1 MTAQTTGTTMHS
13 TQTIPLARGGTL
25 VLGRRALVMG
35 ILNVTPDS
43 FSDGGRHDHVAA
55 AVAHARRMIAEGAD
69 IIDVGG
75 ESTRP
80 GAEVVGVQAELD
92 RVIPVIEAIRAAG
105 MTAPISI
112 DTYKPLVADQ
122 ALQVGADI
130 INDVHGLQGAPEMA
144 QVAALHDA
152 PVIAMHWDR
161 SWTAE
166 TDILPAM
173 TGYFRRTL
181 EIATAAGVPAE
192 RIVLDPGLGFSKTLT
207 QNYSILRQLADLTS
221 AFPEQGLLVGT
232 SRKSMIGKL
241 LGNQPDE
248 RLPGTLATT
257 VQGYERGGHIFRVH
271 DVAANVDALRV
282 AEATVYGPP
291 EPAGQTP

>member
-1 MTAQTTGTTMHS
+1 MHS